1 MKRKLLFP
9 KEVKSLMYGFGDSKD
24 PLPESIE
31 IMDEMLENFIVDLCE
46 RSLKLSVGKIKTNDF
61 LAQLEGDDKKLARAH
76 ELLHL
81 DKELKQ
87 ARATFGDSVKLELA
101 L

>member
-1 MKRKLLFP
+1 M
-9 KEVKSLMYGFGDSKD
+9 
-24 PLPESIE
+24 ESVAIL
-31 IMDEMLENFIVDLCE
+31 DEMLIDFIVDLTE
-46 RSLKLSVGKIKTNDF
+46 KSSKLSVGKIKTNDF
-61 LAQLEGDDKKLARAH
+61 LQQLEGDEKKLARAH
-76 ELLHL
+76 ELLYL